1 MLHKSYNILSSAT
14 HCFSNRFEFIRK
26 LGEEFKL
33 NKNHAV
39 YNIESYFCLTN
50 KINETIVNIVPSHC
64 WENFKEI
71 GVKHWFINY
80 QEELL
85 PNLKL

>member
-1 MLHKSYNILSSAT
+1 MFSSAS
-14 HCFSNRFEFIRK
+14 HCFSNRFEFIR
-26 LGEEFKL
+26 KL

-50 KINETIVNIVPSHC
+50 KINETIVNLVPSHC